1 MHPFSLSGMDEEL
14 KSQADALHHSLYEY
28 GRNARSL
35 MCCCQALPSWTV
47 GGDLLPRASSRNTP
61 EQACK
66 ACILQGTLCLVHSA
80 VSSIPVQVLLTVR
93 AVGLNF
99 RDVLNVMGMYPG
111 RDPGEP
117 GGDVAG
123 IVADVGVNLR
133 TVYQ

>member
-1 MHPFSLSGMDEEL
+1 MDEEL
-14 KSQADALHHSLYEY
+14 KSQADALHNSLYEC

-35 MCCCQALPSWTV
+35 LCCCQALPSWTV
-47 GGDLLPRASSRNTP
+47 RGEILLRASSRNTP

-66 ACILQGTLCLVHSA
+66 ACILQGTLCLVRSA
-80 VSSIPVQVLLTVR
+80 LSSIPVQVLLTVR

-123 IVADVGVNLR
+123 IIAAVGANLR
-133 TVYQ
+133 TVHQ